1 MDALAG
7 MRAFVRIVE
16 NNSFTRAADD
26 LNVSRASV
34 TTALARLEARLGVR
48 LLARTTRRLSLTEE
62 GRTYYEA
69 CVRIL
74 GDLQE
79 AEDSLSSARAV
90 PRGRLRVTLSHAY
103 AQLVLFP
110 ALQQFFERYP
120 ALELEAVVT
129 DRAVNLVEEGIDCAV
144 RAMVLGDDAGL
155 VARRVSEIR
164 WITCAAPAYLARHPA
179 VRTVEDLSAHNC
191 IAFLSPGSGRTI
203 NWSFVVDGKP
213 QSFVPQGNL
222 RVTSLDA
229 AASAAAAGVGIAQVP
244 EPMIFAAVREKR
256 LEPLLLETAAPAP
269 SVYVVYPRNR
279 YLSAKVRAFIDF
291 IVSIDP
297 AREAELR
304 LP

>member
-1 MDALAG
+1 
-7 MRAFVRIVE
+7 
-16 NNSFTRAADD
+16 
-26 LNVSRASV
+26 
-34 TTALARLEARLGVR
+34 
-48 LLARTTRRLSLTEE
+48 
-62 GRTYYEA
+62 
-69 CVRIL
+69 
-74 GDLQE
+74 
-79 AEDSLSSARAV
+79 
-90 PRGRLRVTLSHAY
+90 
-103 AQLVLFP
+103 
-110 ALQQFFERYP
+110 
-120 ALELEAVVT
+120 
-129 DRAVNLVEEGIDCAV
+129 V